1 MKRSKEVFVGH
12 PKVSAD
18 FNPTL
23 QRSSGCFESVS
34 PLKGINNALFQVPS
48 SSQFQFPD
56 VLEAEFRLDPEF
68 RQRVV
73 GPERMLR
80 VRNSLQAESACAPE
94 QELND
99 SVSEVGSGLE
109 DCASE
114 PECHGS
120 VFEVGSGP
128 RCVSEDDFHDA
139 VSELGAGQGD
149 CSAYGVHRQLNVTVG
164 ERVRNLHLRK
174 TGFVESD
181 FSTDRVWSSAA
192 QMGVAGHERS
202 LILHATAEE
211 RSGIISLLEAPES
224 EFSEAARTASA
235 AAASGESVGIIGSRQ
250 VLESVVARSSLIHE
264 SSLARSC
271 ADVGESCAGVSVSGS
286 AAPCAA
292 ALPAGRSLTYARAAA
307 NACGEVASASNSGR
321 LDTVNSLRVQRSTS
335 YNLQGVVAPNSRRK
349 VRQKLHGR
357 EQVC

>member
-1 MKRSKEVFVGH
+1 MLRGPGQVVRKRGSLSTRTRIASRTLACSLQSVTKATDPPGQVALLERSKEVFVGH

-18 FNPTL
+18 FNPKL
-23 QRSSGCFESVS
+23 QRSSGCFKGVS

-73 GPERMLR
+73 GLERMLR
-80 VRNSLQAESACAPE
+80 VRDSLQAKSACAAE

-99 SVSEVGSGLE
+99 SVSEVGSGHGN
-109 DCASE
+109 CAFE
-114 PECHGS
+114 PECDGS

-128 RCVSEDDFHDA
+128 RCVSENDFHDA
-139 VSELGAGQGD
+139 VSELGSGQGD
-149 CSAYGVHRQLNVTVG
+149 CSAYGVHRQLDVTVG

-192 QMGVAGHERS
+192 QMGVAGLESS

-211 RSGIISLLEAPES
+211 RSGVISLLQAPES

-235 AAASGESVGIIGSRQ
+235 AAASGESVEIIGSRICWCMFLFDPR
-250 VLESVVARSSLIHE
+250 VI
-264 SSLARSC
+264 SC
-271 ADVGESCAGVSVSGS
+271 TFMRGCW
-286 AAPCAA
+286 
-292 ALPAGRSLTYARAAA
+292 
-307 NACGEVASASNSGR
+307 
-321 LDTVNSLRVQRSTS
+321 
-335 YNLQGVVAPNSRRK
+335 
-349 VRQKLHGR
+349 
-357 EQVC
+357 